1 MGYQKNE
8 RPKFRTK
15 NWFEINYVSHGTY
28 STSSQIKFKN
38 LVIRSSLCDYTNAY
52 ILRSG
57 RITITGEG
65 ADNVAREIDKR
76 E

>member
-1 MGYQKNE
+1 M
-8 RPKFRTK
+8 
-15 NWFEINYVSHGTY
+15 
-28 STSSQIKFKN
+28 
-38 LVIRSSLCDYTNAY
+38 IRSSLCDYTNAY

-76 E
+76 D